1 MATGAWQVLTRPRST
16 NFFLVFIALIAGGSV
31 LLAANIIMDPVP
43 VSAGPAF
50 AGGAAGFF
58 FLRAQPQRLVINLAV
73 IGATIGLLIHRNWHL
88 SGQNP
93 PPAEG
98 LIQHLGVEGLIGLF
112 AALLALAVTGL
123 VLKLFEERRRDP
135 DDMGKR

>member
-1 MATGAWQVLTRPRST
+1 MFTGPGST
-16 NFFLVFIALIAGGSV
+16 NVFPVLVALIAGGLV

-50 AGGAAGFF
+50 AGGVAGFF
-58 FLRAQPQRLVINLAV
+58 FMRAEPQRLVINLAV
-73 IGATIGLLIHRNWHL
+73 IGAAIGLLIHRSWHL

-112 AALLALAVTGL
+112 AALLALAVMGL
-123 VLKLFEERRRDP
+123 VLRLFEERRRQGESSP
-135 DDMGKR
+135 RE